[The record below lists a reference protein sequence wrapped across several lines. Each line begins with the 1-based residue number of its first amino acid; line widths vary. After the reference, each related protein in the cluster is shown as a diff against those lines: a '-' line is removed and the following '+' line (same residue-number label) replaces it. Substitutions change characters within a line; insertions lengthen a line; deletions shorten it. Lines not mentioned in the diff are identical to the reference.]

1 MAFLSLSFEEVMKQ
15 RNLVLSAAEMLIL
28 LSFSAI
34 RQVLNGKLKTQ
45 RMLRAIK
52 MSARIKQ
59 AGFNY
64 LNELA

>member
-1 MAFLSLSFEEVMKQ
+1 MKQ

-45 RMLRAIK
+45 QMLRAIK

>member
-1 MAFLSLSFEEVMKQ
+1 MKQ
-15 RNLVLSAAEMLIL
+15 RNFVRFAAEMLIL

-34 RQVLNGKLKTQ
+34 RQVLHGKLKTQ

-52 MSARIKQ
+52 TSARIKR

>member
-1 MAFLSLSFEEVMKQ
+1 MKQ
-15 RNLVLSAAEMLIL
+15 RNFVLFAAEMLIL

-34 RQVLNGKLKTQ
+34 RHVLHGKLKTQ

-52 MSARIKQ
+52 TSARIKQ